1 MEENAVLTHGSLF
14 SGIGGFD
21 LAAESVG
28 FENIFSCE
36 KDEFCDKLLKQNFPN
51 VKRFK
56 DIYEFNARE
65 YNGRID
71 IVSGGF
77 PCQPFSVAGKR
88 QGENDDRH
96 LWPQMLRVI
105 AEIKPRWVIAE
116 NVPGL
121 LTISGGMVFEQ
132 CCLDLEAEGY
142 EVQAFVIPAISKNAP
157 HRRDRL
163 WIIANSPSFG
173 YGRRRIHGNGKD
185 RERAIC
191 PNVENNRDKVWGEIS
206 SCGNPSEHVANSFR
220 SGLERRMQPNKFA
233 EYNRRQSQRWEQNWY
248 EVATQFCRVDDGLP
262 NRVDRIK
269 ALGNAIVPQVAIE
282 IFKAIKYAENH
293 EFTTR
298 N

>member
-1 MEENAVLTHGSLF
+1 MEENEVITHGSLF

-21 LAAESVG
+21 LAAETVG

-36 KDEFCDKLLKQNFPN
+36 IDDYCDKLLKQNFPN
-51 VKRFK
+51 VKRYK
-56 DIYEFNARE
+56 DIYEFDARE

-105 AEIKPRWVIAE
+105 AEINPRWVVAE

-121 LTISGGMVFEQ
+121 LTISDGMVFEQ

-142 EVQAFVIPAISKNAP
+142 KVQAFIIPAISKNAP

-163 WIIANSPSFG
+163 WIIANSTGDGDIRFELQSG
-173 YGRRRIHGNGKD
+173 
-185 RERAIC
+185 
-191 PNVENNRDKVWGEIS
+191 VIS
-206 SCGNPSEHVANSFR
+206 EFR
-220 SGLERRMQPNKFA
+220 
-233 EYNRRQSQRWEQNWY
+233 QRWACDEENCNPDWSAHWY
-248 EVATQFCRVDDGLP
+248 EVATKFCRVDDGVP

-282 IFKAIKYAENH
+282 IFKAIKYAEGCKS
-293 EFTTR
+293 TTI

>member
-1 MEENAVLTHGSLF
+1 MEENEVITHGSLF

-21 LAAESVG
+21 LAAETVG

-36 KDEFCDKLLKQNFPN
+36 IDDYCDKLLKQNFPN
-51 VKRFK
+51 VKRYK
-56 DIYEFNARE
+56 DIYEFDARE

-88 QGENDDRH
+88 QGANDDRH

-105 AEIKPRWVIAE
+105 AEINPRWVVAE

-121 LTISGGMVFEQ
+121 LTISDGMVFEQ

-142 EVQAFVIPAISKNAP
+142 KVQAFIIPAISKNAP

-163 WIIANSPSFG
+163 WIIANSNSSRLQETRPELEAT
-173 YGRRRIHGNGKD
+173 RITRND
-185 RERAIC
+185 TRI
-191 PNVENNRDKVWGEIS
+191 I
-206 SCGNPSEHVANSFR
+206 ANSNGDGDIRFELQSGVISEFR
-220 SGLERRMQPNKFA
+220 
-233 EYNRRQSQRWEQNWY
+233 QRWACDEENCNPDWSAHWY
-248 EVATQFCRVDDGLP
+248 EVATKFCRVDDGVP

-282 IFKAIKYAENH
+282 IFKAIKYAEGCKS
-293 EFTTR
+293 TTI